1 MIVNAEMFR
10 AITLNKKESEAK
22 YILTIDN
29 NDTESTRSVKLLGIE
44 LDDRLWFDQ
53 HISNLCSK
61 DAMQL
66 NALGRLQKHMENP
79 EKVAIVYFL

>member
-10 AITLNKKESEAK
+10 AIILNKKESEAK

-44 LDDRLWFDQ
+44 LDDRL
-53 HISNLCSK
+53 
-61 DAMQL
+61 
-66 NALGRLQKHMENP
+66 
-79 EKVAIVYFL
+79 